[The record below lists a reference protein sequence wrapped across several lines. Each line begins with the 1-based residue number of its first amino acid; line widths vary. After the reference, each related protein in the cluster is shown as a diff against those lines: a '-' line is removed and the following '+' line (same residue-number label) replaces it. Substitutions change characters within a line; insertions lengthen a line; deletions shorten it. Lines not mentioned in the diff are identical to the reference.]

1 MAITV
6 ATPGTHW
13 VPTHTNTTRPHHT
26 QTAPRRTNNLFYSN
40 QSTSCSMSRS
50 RRPMR
55 CVLFLPPA
63 LQRGIAVCS
72 ARSEPAIVE
81 SPLSRQRVAGVM
93 SDDAATERAIFRRA
107 CAVLSELQ
115 DDLAWSDVAPKFKG
129 QAKRWQNS
137 LDQTARQGT
146 CLRTSLLTPITRAVP

>member
-1 MAITV
+1 MIF
-6 ATPGTHW
+6 PG
-13 VPTHTNTTRPHHT
+13 
-26 QTAPRRTNNLFYSN
+26 
-40 QSTSCSMSRS
+40 
-50 RRPMR
+50 
-55 CVLFLPPA
+55 CVLFSQPRFIA
-63 LQRGIAVCS
+63 RQRDRR

>member
-1 MAITV
+1 
-6 ATPGTHW
+6 
-13 VPTHTNTTRPHHT
+13 
-26 QTAPRRTNNLFYSN
+26 
-40 QSTSCSMSRS
+40 
-50 RRPMR
+50 MR

-137 LDQTARQGT
+137 LDQTARQGK
-146 CLRTSLLTPITRAVP
+146 CLRASLLTPITRAVP

>member
-1 MAITV
+1 MIFFTQIV
-6 ATPGTHW
+6 A
-13 VPTHTNTTRPHHT
+13 
-26 QTAPRRTNNLFYSN
+26 
-40 QSTSCSMSRS
+40 
-50 RRPMR
+50 
-55 CVLFLPPA
+55 VLCAFLP
-63 LQRGIAVCS
+63 RIARHHAVAR
-72 ARSEPAIVE
+72 ARSEPASVE

-137 LDQTARQGT
+137 LDQTARQGK
-146 CLRTSLLTPITRAVP
+146 CLRASLLTPITRAVP

>member
-1 MAITV
+1 MATTRV

-13 VPTHTNTTRPHHT
+13 VPTHANTTRHHHT
-26 QTAPRRTNNLFYSN
+26 QTAPRRINN
-40 QSTSCSMSRS
+40 QSISCSMSRLCAFS
-50 RRPMR
+50 PTR

-137 LDQTARQGT
+137 LDQTARQGK